1 MSRRMAGRR
10 EGRTLRGR
18 EEASSELAISWSYSG
33 ANSTLRV
40 VAELDK
46 DAWLSIA
53 FPDIPCLMEPAVS
66 VIALPQGDGS
76 VKTNRYSINSHSAAG
91 IKEMLGDDNGG
102 IPSFVGSSTDD
113 GKVKVELTKVVS
125 SFPLSVT
132 WARGFDRN
140 LGYHG
145 GSGRGCLEVSP
156 PCARV
161 ILLNQA
167 YSFHFLV
174 SFILS
179 LLSPSYASSSARPLS
194 YNCT

>member
-1 MSRRMAGRR
+1 MPARGGADGGAAGGADF
-10 EGRTLRGR
+10 EGQ

-156 PCARV
+156 PV
-161 ILLNQA
+161 QE
-167 YSFHFLV
+167 
-174 SFILS
+174 
-179 LLSPSYASSSARPLS
+179 
-194 YNCT
+194 